1 MRQRSSPVRGPA
13 GPDSLVRGCFFS
25 LLVLVLA
32 GLGLLLLVLITVPL
46 GGQVS
51 GPVAIIG
58 GFVLFILFH
67 WLSWGWWLGRAIHRE
82 EEAFGRREEA
92 DDSGD

>member
-1 MRQRSSPVRGPA
+1 MTQRSSPARGSA
-13 GPDSLVRGCFFS
+13 GPDSLVRGCFFG

-67 WLSWGWWLGRAIHRE
+67 WLTWGWWLGRAIHQ
-82 EEAFGRREEA
+82 EEASGQTGEA
-92 DDSGD
+92 DDSGN